1 MNEEGTAWKLNGEK
15 QWITNAHMADVYVVF
30 AKTNK
35 GMTAFIVERT
45 CEGVSIGLEEKKM
58 GIKGS
63 STATLILEDVVIP
76 AENVLG
82 QVGKGHHVALN
93 ILNFAR
99 LKLAFGN
106 IGTAKTSN
114 WFVGSI
120 WKRAKTVPN
129 GISRLYDDSRENC
142 KYDHC

>member
-1 MNEEGTAWKLNGEK
+1 
-15 QWITNAHMADVYVVF
+15 
-30 AKTNK
+30 
-35 GMTAFIVERT
+35 
-45 CEGVSIGLEEKKM
+45 M

-82 QVGKGHHVALN
+82 EVGKGHHVALN

-106 IGTAKTSN
+106 IELQNKQLDCRFNMEKSEN
-114 WFVGSI
+114 SS
-120 WKRAKTVPN
+120 KRN
-129 GISRLYDDSRENC
+129 
-142 KYDHC
+142 

>member
-1 MNEEGTAWKLNGEK
+1 
-15 QWITNAHMADVYVVF
+15 YVVF

-82 QVGKGHHVALN
+82 EVGKGHHVALN

-99 LKLAFGN
+99 LKLAFG
-106 IGTAKTSN
+106 
-114 WFVGSI
+114 
-120 WKRAKTVPN
+120 
-129 GISRLYDDSRENC
+129 
-142 KYDHC
+142 

>member
-1 MNEEGTAWKLNGEK
+1 
-15 QWITNAHMADVYVVF
+15 
-30 AKTNK
+30 
-35 GMTAFIVERT
+35 
-45 CEGVSIGLEEKKM
+45 M

-82 QVGKGHHVALN
+82 EVGKGHHVALN

-99 LKLAFGN
+99 LKACFWKYWN
-106 IGTAKTSN
+106 SKTSN
-114 WFVGSI
+114 WIVSSI

-129 GISRLYDDSRENC
+129 GISRFYDDSRENC
-142 KYDHC
+142 EYDHCYIWSRKCSLSYSRCN